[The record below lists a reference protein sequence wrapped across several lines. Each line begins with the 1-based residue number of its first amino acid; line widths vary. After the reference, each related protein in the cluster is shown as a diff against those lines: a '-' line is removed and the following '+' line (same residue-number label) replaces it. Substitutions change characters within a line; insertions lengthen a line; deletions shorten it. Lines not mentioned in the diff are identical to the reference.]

1 MLYERN
7 GNGIQKEGWGR
18 DGQIMVESTMEIK
31 VPITVKGGR
40 EGDKV
45 GKQIG
50 DKIANALNKSLK
62 SAGFG
67 GSKSSASASGGGSQA
82 SGFLGLSK
90 GMGAVVAKLSVIG
103 LIAGAALGLM
113 KKSSGYLRGVLSVF
127 GRAFLIFFR
136 PFGDFLASLL
146 RPLAIMLMKMAV
158 AFLKFTRTGIGKK
171 AVGTALGAGGGA
183 LAGAAIGALGGPI
196 GAAAG
201 ALIGAGLALL
211 AQIDWKAVYDKMLQ
225 FGGWLWDNIKK
236 IWDWKN
242 DFNVWLWDKIKSVWS
257 WHWDF
262 GSWLWGKLM
271 TVWNYVMDFG
281 SWLWGVLVSV
291 WNYTMDFG
299 SWLWGKIKLVWNY
312 VADFG
317 GWLWGKV
324 KSIWSWR
331 WDFGGWLWKKVK
343 SIWSWGSSSNDDS
356 RGYATGTN
364 FVGETGMYKL
374 HRGESVIPRVQNNN
388 SSNASS
394 IILKPTIQ
402 MNGNSSNVDPDELAR
417 RFSNITMMELKSR
430 GIA

>member
-1 MLYERN
+1 MA
-7 GNGIQKEGWGR
+7 
-18 DGQIMVESTMEIK
+18 ESTMEIK

-50 DKIANALNKSLK
+50 DKIAASLNKSLK

-67 GSKSSASASGGGSQA
+67 GSKSSASAGGGGGGGSA
-82 SGFLGLSK
+82 GSGFMGLSK
-90 GMGAVVAKLSVIG
+90 GMGATVAKLGIIAA
-103 LIAGAALGLM
+103 IAGTALGLM

-136 PFGDFLASLL
+136 PFGDFLAGLL
-146 RPLAIMLMKMAV
+146 RPLAIMLMKAAV
-158 AFLKFTRTGIGKK
+158 SWLKFSRTGIGKK
-171 AVGTALGAGGGA
+171 VVGTALGAGGGA

-211 AQIDWKAVYDKMLQ
+211 AQIDWGAVYNKMKQ

-236 IWDWKN
+236 IWNWTA
-242 DFNVWLWDKIKSVWS
+242 DFAGWLWDKLKSVWS
-257 WHWDF
+257 WYWDF
-262 GSWLWGKLM
+262 GGWLWDKLK

-281 SWLWGVLVSV
+281 SWLWGVLISV

-299 SWLWGKIKLVWNY
+299 SWLWGKMKAVWNY

-324 KSIWSWR
+324 KSIWSWH
-331 WDFGGWLWKKVK
+331 WNFGAWLWKKVK
-343 SIWSWGSSSNDDS
+343 SIWKGDDDDDVE
-356 RGYATGTN
+356 GHQTGTA
-364 FVGETGMYKL
+364 FVGQTGMYKL
-374 HRGESVIPRVQNNN
+374 HRGESVIPRVNNN
-388 SSNASS
+388 SNSSSS

-402 MNGNSSNVDPDELAR
+402 MNGNSSNIDPDELAR